1 MAALPPLQY
10 HITRMGPDP
19 EREKLNRILEDARK
33 RFSTIDGDITFLKAQ
48 IVALTGVNGVVTSV
62 NGQQGDVTI
71 SIASLGGVPITRTIS
86 SGQGLTG
93 GGNLSADRT
102 LSAKISTDPG
112 NTITFGTDDGLFSA
126 GGGGGGGG
134 AGIIY
139 ADFEAT
145 PGQLIPGAQS
155 PRITVPFDFEIKSW
169 RISAKAGQ
177 AGAATF
183 DVLYSSS
190 HSGAVASVVG
200 SVAPSMVAS
209 NTAAGSDMT
218 GWTVSGA
225 AGGVIVFQL
234 DGVGGLT
241 AARIELIVEKQ

>member
-33 RFSTIDGDITFLKAQ
+33 RFSTLDGDITFLKAQ
-48 IVALTGVNGVVTSV
+48 VVALTGVNGVVTSV

-126 GGGGGGGG
+126 GGGGGGSTGALSAAVINASDLQVGDGWQQFLPADVGPWTGWELVMSPAGG
-134 AGIIY
+134 TVQVDILANGTPVTTGGSKPEITTGTSATGSTAG
-139 ADFEAT
+139 
-145 PGQLIPGAQS
+145 
-155 PRITVPFDFEIKSW
+155 W
-169 RISAKAGQ
+169 
-177 AGAATF
+177 AA
-183 DVLYSSS
+183 
-190 HSGAVASVVG
+190 SGASAGDMLRVEVTVV
-200 SVAPSMVAS
+200 
-209 NTAAGSDMT
+209 T
-218 GWTVSGA
+218 GTVEH
-225 AGGVIVFQL
+225 VYL
-234 DGVGGLT
+234 YLHP
-241 AARIELIVEKQ
+241 

>member
-33 RFSTIDGDITFLKAQ
+33 RFSTLDGDITFLKAQ

-86 SGQGLTG
+86 SGQGLAG

-126 GGGGGGGG
+126 GGGGGGGSTGKVAFTFTNAPFEAEATISAPITVNYDWEITGWRLFGG
-134 AGIIY
+134 AG
-139 ADFEAT
+139 ESGSAT
-145 PGQLIPGAQS
+145 VDWLLLNTPDDIGTS
-155 PRITVPFDFEIKSW
+155 IT
-169 RISAKAGQ
+169 
-177 AGAATF
+177 
-183 DVLYSSS
+183 
-190 HSGAVASVVG
+190 ASLTPTVNG
-200 SVAPSMVAS
+200 TYNES
-209 NTAAGSDMT
+209 TTLT
-218 GWTVSGA
+218 GWTTTGTDGQLLQAVLTNVSGFKT
-225 AGGVIVFQL
+225 VVC
-234 DGVGGLT
+234 
-241 AARIELIVEKQ
+241 ELFTTRV